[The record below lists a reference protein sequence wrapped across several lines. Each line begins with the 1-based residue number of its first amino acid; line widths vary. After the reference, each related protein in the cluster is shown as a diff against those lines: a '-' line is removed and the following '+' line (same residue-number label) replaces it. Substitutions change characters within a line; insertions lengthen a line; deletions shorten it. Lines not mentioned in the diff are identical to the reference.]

1 MRECQARYT
10 GICPVRARMYV
21 TALEE
26 LILTV
31 SRDQPKRGALL
42 RRVRDEARM
51 SIDGYRTMF
60 ESSLN
65 FGRGKLIDAVDLK
78 GDLEEQIKNLEDQ
91 LKALTAEAKQLTDLC
106 ESLEYRAEQKAKAS
120 EVKDKEIVDLTAEK
134 QQLED
139 LKAVLKLSKPQ
150 K

>member
-31 SRDQPKRGALL
+31 SRDQPKRGACL

-51 SIDGYRTMF
+51 SIDGYRTVF
-60 ESSLN
+60 ENSLG
-65 FGRGKLIDAVDLK
+65 FGSGKLAQAVVIK
-78 GDLEEQIKNLEDQ
+78 GDLEEQISEMEQQISSLSSD
-91 LKALTAEAKQLTDLC
+91 AKRL
-106 ESLEYRAEQKAKAS
+106 
-120 EVKDKEIVDLTAEK
+120 V
-134 QQLED
+134 
-139 LKAVLKLSKPQ
+139 
-150 K
+150 